1 MVKKI
6 KVVDV
11 VEGEEAKPVEEP
23 IQETI
28 EVTQPIS
35 EEIKPVEEDVVEVD
49 KPNDVKPTVLE
60 EEEEAKPTKQSKQLD
75 YITCDTCNKQ
85 MLMKTFKYLHKKVC
99 EAKNKPPPPPTP
111 EPKAKPKR
119 VAKPKEVKPQAE
131 VIQQK
136 IPKPHFN
143 GVVSFNEFQPDPF
156 IAMREQRQIV
166 RTQRVK
172 SLISQAI

>member
-11 VEGEEAKPVEEP
+11 VEGEEANQVEEP
-23 IQETI
+23 IQDII
-28 EVTQPIS
+28 EVEQPVP
-35 EEIKPVEEDVVEVD
+35 EDVKPVEEEVVEVE
-49 KPNDVKPTVLE
+49 KPIENSSVL
-60 EEEEAKPTKQSKQLD
+60 EEEAKPTKQSKQLE

-85 MLMKTFKYLHKKVC
+85 MLMKTFKYSHKKMC
-99 EAKNKPPPPPTP
+99 DAKNKPPPPPPPTP
-111 EPKAKPKR
+111 EKAKPKR
-119 VAKPKEVKPQAE
+119 VAKPKEVKPTEE
-131 VIQQK
+131 VVNEE
-136 IPKPHFN
+136 IPKPQFN

-156 IAMREQRQIV
+156 IAMREQRQMV